1 MPNCVSLIIL
11 QALRITIEKPYK
23 KTLNKFD
30 KMCKNITA
38 MSHSPKIPSKRWNK
52 SSSVPNDNFSRK
64 FTQICMLRGNHELST
79 SSVTNKK
86 TYLSTV
92 LDKSGYLISV
102 CSCSAHNTTFS
113 QNLRVNVLKVRLC
126 IFYGMNRRLA

>member
-11 QALRITIEKPYK
+11 QTLRITIEKPYK

-38 MSHSPKIPSKRWNK
+38 VAFAVK
-52 SSSVPNDNFSRK
+52 SRQNIGTSLAPFPMRK
-64 FTQICMLRGNHELST
+64 FTQICILRGNHELST

-86 TYLSTV
+86 I
-92 LDKSGYLISV
+92 IS
-102 CSCSAHNTTFS
+102 
-113 QNLRVNVLKVRLC
+113 L
-126 IFYGMNRRLA
+126 YGS